1 MASIAPHETHHAL
14 GEDLQ
19 WSWHTGFATAD
30 FPKVP
35 IATLLEGPSYA
46 VHRVSGGGTPH
57 SARFR
62 RRCHTLMVF
71 DRGSFVDGERRI
83 ADLHPAPSGPLDQG
97 VDVVPANQDFH
108 GLAGPGSNVECILV
122 SVGERPSAAIDDSNG
137 SRPALHPAVNLG
149 GGLLL
154 PLADKLRE
162 LCRDDARYLD
172 RLHLE
177 ALIDL
182 LVLEIRQ
189 AQQDVAQRSGRCAGG
204 LSARARRITRDFL
217 AQNLDQ
223 KIDLE
228 TLADQ
233 VGLSRFH
240 FTRAFKTSF
249 GIPPY
254 RYLLNLRIRK
264 ATDLLRSSQMPVT
277 TIALEVGFSCPSEF
291 ARAFRQVMNCTPR
304 EFRLLNR

>member
-1 MASIAPHETHHAL
+1 MAPIAPQATHQAL

-19 WSWHTGFATAD
+19 WSWHTGSETAD
-30 FPKVP
+30 ALQVP
-35 IATLLEGPSYA
+35 IATLFDGPSYA
-46 VHRVSGGGTPH
+46 VHRVSGRETPH

-83 ADLHPAPSGPLDQG
+83 AGLQPAPSGPLDQG
-97 VDVVPANQDFH
+97 IDVVPADQDFH
-108 GLAGPGSNVECILV
+108 GLAGPGSNVECILI
-122 SVGERPSAAIDDSNG
+122 SVGERPCAAIDDSNG

-189 AQQDVAQRSGRCAGG
+189 VQHDVAHRPGRCAGG

-228 TLADQ
+228 TLAAQ

-249 GIPPY
+249 GMPPY

-264 ATDLLRSSQMPVT
+264 AADLLRSSQMPVT

-304 EFRLLNR
+304 DFRLVNR